1 MIHEL
6 DYWGLTLPDM
16 ICEMAIPGCIPN
28 GTPFS
33 TLVHYFWLEPNGPW
47 LVHII
52 GCHLRCTPSLSAYSH
67 SRSYDTQNMNTC
79 IHTHTALHRSLKTVN
94 LFFSSPAPTLW
105 RKKSMNYMIYLVLL
119 FTLFV
124 FCTNKLL
131 FFSLPSAFRS
141 CWFLPNRCCDW
152 VRAQLGRMGL
162 I

>member
-79 IHTHTALHRSLKTVN
+79 IHTHTQPCIVVWKLWIYFSHHPLLLYGEKKAWIIWYILCCCSLCLFSVQTNYYFFPCHRRFAVAG
-94 LFFSSPAPTLW
+94 FYPTGVV
-105 RKKSMNYMIYLVLL
+105 I
-119 FTLFV
+119 
-124 FCTNKLL
+124 
-131 FFSLPSAFRS
+131 
-141 CWFLPNRCCDW
+141 
-152 VRAQLGRMGL
+152 G
-162 I
+162 